1 MKRAIIREY
10 DQLGEDLSGHC
21 ARFSYRL
28 MNLCVKAE
36 EVSLLPIEV
45 MIEGEAQKLEK
56 CCSLAKKD
64 DYSFMV
70 VPNYQEDLPAVA
82 QGVMMEHPEFKQ
94 SYDTLD
100 IDSADANG
108 NPKKVG
114 LRYLLLTM
122 PEVNDERYK
131 VLKNGAEAFYNE
143 CKAAMEYSNTKADMK
158 ITPLLAGESE
168 DDLEKLKKGRDEL
181 DKKWTEH
188 REKIYQ
194 EKLKEIEEAHNLWMA
209 DNVEVLLD
217 HYEDEASHNVNAG
230 NSMRLN
236 QEDFE

>member
-1 MKRAIIREY
+1 MKRAILREY
-10 DQLGEDLSGHC
+10 DQWGEDLSGHC
-21 ARFSYRL
+21 ARFAYRL

-36 EVSLLPIEV
+36 EVSLLPVEV
-45 MIEGEAQKLEK
+45 LIEGELQKLEQ
-56 CCSLAKKD
+56 CCRLAKKD
-64 DYSFMV
+64 DYSFML
-70 VPNYQEDLPAVA
+70 VPNFEEDLPAVA

-94 SYDTLD
+94 NIETLD
-100 IDSADANG
+100 VNSIDAEG
-108 NPKKVG
+108 KPKKVG
-114 LRYLLLTM
+114 VKYLLLTM

-168 DDLEKLKKGRDEL
+168 DDLEKLKKGREEL

-217 HYEDEASHNVNAG
+217 RFEDDASHNENAG